1 MLHTQNHSAC
11 PILNAELTNI
21 FWNGKI
27 AGIVN
32 LYWFAEQDKS
42 GNLTK
47 GTTSEVDYV
56 MAKNM
61 QILPIEVKAGTSGK
75 MKSLRF
81 FMEKKDLTFGVRT
94 SLENFSM
101 LTIKSDTIERYIEI
115 IPIYAIG
122 RLTRKDAL

>member
-1 MLHTQNHSAC
+1 
-11 PILNAELTNI
+11 
-21 FWNGKI
+21 
-27 AGIVN
+27 
-32 LYWFAEQDKS
+32 
-42 GNLTK
+42 
-47 GTTSEVDYV
+47 

-101 LTIKSDTIERYIEI
+101 LTIKSDTIERHIEI

-122 RLTRKDAL
+122 RLTRKDTL